1 MELLGVEEEEEGEGA
16 RGWGGGKE
24 AGDEGVGEV
33 DDAGGGLGLEGEE
46 IGDEVI
52 RGGGGGGEGDEREEG

>member
-24 AGDEGVGEV
+24 AGDEGVREV

-46 IGDEVI
+46 IDDEVI
-52 RGGGGGGEGDEREEG
+52 